1 LAGASDLFVYAKP
14 RAAALLELLGEC
26 DMSDEDKDSKTELP
40 SEKKISDAMEKG
52 NTPFSREITIFAST
66 LAIYLFLVFF
76 MPAGV
81 ARMNETLRDFFEQP
95 EAWNLKTGT
104 DVIAIFRHLGWE
116 AGAMLLPILV
126 MMMFFGVASSVLQNL
141 PSPVF
146 ERVRPQ
152 MSRLSLVKGLG
163 RLFGKQGLV
172 EFGKSLIKI
181 VIVSL
186 VVALAMRGNY
196 FASLDTMFSDPATL
210 IYMMTSDINKVL
222 LIILFATAI
231 IAGIDFAWTRH
242 HWFTE
247 LMMTKQEVKEEM
259 KQSQGDPIV
268 KARMRSIQRDRA
280 RRRMITAVPRATLVI
295 ANPTHF
301 AVALRYV
308 REEGDAPVIVAKG
321 QDLVALKI
329 REIAE
334 ENGIPVFE
342 DPPLARSM
350 FAQVSV
356 DSVIPPVFY
365 KAVAELIHRVYAAS
379 PQTRRVN

>member
-1 LAGASDLFVYAKP
+1 MAD
-14 RAAALLELLGEC
+14 
-26 DMSDEDKDSKTELP
+26 DDDKDSKTELP
-40 SEKKISDAMEKG
+40 TEKKIRDAMEKG
-52 NTPFSREITIFAST
+52 NTPFSREVTIFAST
-66 LAIYLFLVFF
+66 LAIYVYLVFF
-76 MPAGV
+76 LPDGV

-95 EAWNLKTGT
+95 EAWNLKSGT

-116 AGAMLLPILV
+116 AAGLLMPILI
-126 MMMFFGVASSVLQNL
+126 MMMFFGVASSVFQNL
-141 PSPVF
+141 PSPVL

-152 MSRLSLVKGLG
+152 MNRLSPIKGLT

-172 EFGKSLIKI
+172 EFAKSLIKI
-181 VIVSL
+181 LLVSL
-186 VVALAMRGNY
+186 VVGIMMQTNY
-196 FASLDTMFSDPATL
+196 FSSLDTMFSDPATL
-210 IYMMTSDINKVL
+210 LYMMGTDVNKVL

-259 KQSQGDPIV
+259 KQAQGDPIV
-268 KARMRSIQRDRA
+268 KARMRSIQRDRI

-308 REEGDAPVIVAKG
+308 REEGEAPVVVAKG
-321 QDLVALKI
+321 QDLIALKI

>member
-1 LAGASDLFVYAKP
+1 MAD
-14 RAAALLELLGEC
+14 
-26 DMSDEDKDSKTELP
+26 DDDKESKTELP
-40 SEKKISDAMEKG
+40 TEKKIREAMEKG
-52 NTPFSREITIFAST
+52 NTPFSREVTIFAST

-76 MPAGV
+76 MPGGI

-116 AGAMLLPILV
+116 AGAMLLPILA
-126 MMMFFGVASSVLQNL
+126 MMMVFGIASSVFQNL
-141 PSPVF
+141 PSPVM

-152 MSRLSLVKGLG
+152 VGRLNPIKGLG

-181 VIVSL
+181 LLVSL

-196 FASLDTMFSDPATL
+196 FASLDTMFSEPATL
-210 IYMMTSDINKVL
+210 IYMMSSDINKVL
-222 LIILFATAI
+222 IIILFATAL

-259 KQSQGDPIV
+259 KQAQGDPIV
-268 KARMRSIQRDRA
+268 KARMRSIQRDRI
-280 RRRMITAVPRATLVI
+280 RRRMMADVPRATLVI

-308 REEGDAPVIVAKG
+308 REEGDAPMVVAKG
-321 QDLVALKI
+321 QDLIALRI

-379 PQTRRVN
+379 PQTRRVNEIR

>member
-1 LAGASDLFVYAKP
+1 V
-14 RAAALLELLGEC
+14 
-26 DMSDEDKDSKTELP
+26 SDEDKDSKTEDP
-40 SEKKISDAMEKG
+40 TEKKISDAAEKG
-52 NTPFSREITIFAST
+52 NTPFSREVPVFAST
-66 LAIYLFLVFF
+66 VAIYLYLVFF
-76 MPAGV
+76 LPGGI
-81 ARMNETLRDFFEQP
+81 ARMYETLGDLFEKP
-95 EAWNLKTGT
+95 DAWQLNNGS
-104 DVIAIFRHLGWE
+104 DVVALFRHLGWE
-116 AGAMLLPILV
+116 AGV
-126 MMMFFGVASSVLQNL
+126 MMMPVLAMMMLFGLASSVMQNL
-141 PSPVF
+141 PSPVL

-152 MSRLSLVKGLG
+152 MSRLSPIKGLG
-163 RLFGKQGLV
+163 RIFGKPGLV
-172 EFGKSLIKI
+172 EFGKSLIK
-181 VIVSL
+181 VL
-186 VVALAMRGNY
+186 VVSIVVVLVMWNEY
-196 FASLDTMFSDPATL
+196 FASLTTMFSEPATL
-210 IYMMTSDINKVL
+210 VYMMTSDANKIL
-222 LIILFATAI
+222 IIILFATAFVAI
-231 IAGIDFAWTRH
+231 IDFFWTRH
-242 HWFTE
+242 HWYSE
-247 LMMTKQEVKEEM
+247 LRMTKQEIKEEM
-259 KQSQGDPIV
+259 KQAQGDPIV

-308 REEGDAPVIVAKG
+308 REEGEAPVVVAKG

-334 ENGIPVFE
+334 QNKIPVFE